1 MAGNDVSHCILGALG
16 CGVFGNPPK
25 RVAQIFRK
33 VVLEE
38 EFAGRFDEI
47 IFAILDTRGSKNSQ
61 VFQELLGDNVV
72 LL

>member
-1 MAGNDVSHCILGALG
+1 MAGNDISHCILGALG

-33 VVLEE
+33 VISEE
-38 EFAGRFDEI
+38 EFAGRFDDI

-61 VFQELLGDNVV
+61 IFQEV
-72 LL
+72 LDDIRV